1 METSHIA
8 ESHTIQNLA
17 TALKAVTDK
26 WNITKKVHCTITDAA
41 SNITGAVRSNRWN
54 HLVCFAHKLNLI
66 VSSSIDEVE
75 DVKEII
81 P

>member
-1 METSHIA
+1 MGFLAVTCHFINEDLVMESMVLETSHIA

-41 SNITGAVRSNRWN
+41 SNITGAVRSN
-54 HLVCFAHKLNLI
+54 
-66 VSSSIDEVE
+66 
-75 DVKEII
+75 
-81 P
+81 